1 MPVEGATDD
10 LGAMSLIALEEHY
23 AWDPASEGNVVATW
37 LRSNNHVGYERLYDR
52 GPLRLEQMDAAGID
66 FQILSLFDPGVQDET
81 DVPRAIDLA
90 RRANDDL
97 AESVRANP
105 SRFGGFATL
114 ATQDPDAATAELE
127 RAVTELGL
135 VGGLINGHCQGR
147 YLDEPAYGPLFARAE
162 SLGAPIYLHPTTP
175 HPAVMEAWF
184 APYVSDGMHLASWG
198 FAAETGT
205 HVLRL
210 IYSGLFDKFP
220 KLQMIIGHLG
230 EMLPFAAYRIDR
242 YYGLGGGGAS
252 SRELQHLPSEYLRSN
267 FYVTTSGNFS
277 PPSFACTLD
286 VMGTDRVMFSV
297 DYPMDDNQTGA
308 EFMAAYPMDGAVRR
322 KVGSENAIRL
332 FGGLIPATIGAS

>member
-1 MPVEGATDD
+1 
-10 LGAMSLIALEEHY
+10 MSLIALEEHY
-23 AWDPASEGNVVATW
+23 AWDPASDGNVVATW

-66 FQILSLFDPGVQDET
+66 LQILSLFDPGVQDET
-81 DVPRAIDLA
+81 DVAQAIDLA

-97 AESVRANP
+97 AETVRDNP
-105 SRFGGFATL
+105 NRFGGFATL
-114 ATQDPDAATAELE
+114 ATQDPDAATAEFE

-147 YLDEPAYGPLFARAE
+147 YLDDPAYEPLFACAE

-184 APYVSDGMHLASWG
+184 APYVADGMHLASWG

-220 KLQMIIGHLG
+220 GLQMIIGHLG

-242 YYGLGGGGAS
+242 YYGLGGGGGSSRGLAAPAVALSSEQLLRHDERKLLPAVLRVHARRDGRRPRDVLGGLPHGRQPDRRAS
-252 SRELQHLPSEYLRSN
+252 SWRRIRW
-267 FYVTTSGNFS
+267 TT
-277 PPSFACTLD
+277 
-286 VMGTDRVMFSV
+286 
-297 DYPMDDNQTGA
+297 Q
-308 EFMAAYPMDGAVRR
+308 
-322 KVGSENAIRL
+322 
-332 FGGLIPATIGAS
+332 PAGR

>member
-1 MPVEGATDD
+1 
-10 LGAMSLIALEEHY
+10 
-23 AWDPASEGNVVATW
+23 
-37 LRSNNHVGYERLYDR
+37 LYDR
-52 GPLRLEQMDAAGID
+52 GPLRLEQMDAASID

-81 DVPRAIDLA
+81 DVARAVDMA

-97 AESVRANP
+97 AESVRENP
-105 SRFGGFATL
+105 NRFGGFATL

-147 YLDEPAYGPLFARAE
+147 YLDDPAYQGLFEGAE
-162 SLGAPIYLHPTTP
+162 DMGAPIYLHPTTP

-184 APYVSDGMHLASWG
+184 GPYVDDGLHLASWG
-198 FAAETGT
+198 FGAETGT

-220 KLQMIIGHLG
+220 RLQMIIGHLG

-242 YYGLGGGGAS
+242 YYGLGGSGK
-252 SRELQHLPSEYLRSN
+252 RLQKLPSEYLRHN
-267 FYVTTSGNFS
+267 FHVTTSGNFC
-277 PPSFACTLD
+277 PPAFACTLE
-286 VMGTDRVMFSV
+286 VMGADGVMFSV

-308 EFMAAYPMDGAVRR
+308 EFMATYPMDDATRQKVSSQNAVQ
-322 KVGSENAIRL
+322 L
-332 FGGLIPATIGAS
+332 FGGRIPAHLGA